1 MIQLDE
7 KSYLYLLSIIPV
19 MVVLFV
25 LLQIWKKRTQRK
37 FADLSLLK
45 RLTPDRSNFKSTLK
59 LIFFSWG

>member
-45 RLTPDRSNFKSTLK
+45 R
-59 LIFFSWG
+59 